1 MKKKIFF
8 RKLEKLFEQ
17 EKNKIN
23 ENTKFSDVEF
33 RVGLSWSICLIKK
46 ILKDNRNPNL

>member
-1 MKKKIFF
+1 MKKKVFLQKIERIFE
-8 RKLEKLFEQ
+8 LG
-17 EKNKIN
+17 KNKIN